1 MITVLTPNIYP
12 ASHIHFISAILLFEV
27 DIMKKKTK
35 TLLTVASVG
44 LGVTAGYLLTGYL
57 SLKYAF
63 KRKNYKQKHATAV
76 KHPLSEEEKNYI
88 ASLKQETLTT
98 TSFDNLALKAT
109 FFPADIASNKVVICI
124 HGYHSYGMLD
134 HQYFIRFYHE
144 HGFHVL
150 IPDDRAHGDSE
161 GEYIGFGYY
170 DRLDIMQWIMR
181 IQEYFDYHP
190 LNIMLHGVSMGA
202 SAVLMASG
210 EELSSDVKC
219 IVADCGYASA
229 REQLTNVLKAHHIPT
244 HAIMSSASL
253 LSKKVI
259 GYDFNNID
267 VIKQVEKSHIPTLFI
282 HGDQDS
288 FVDYQSVKKLYEACH
303 APKELFIVPGAEHC
317 DSYITDP
324 KGYESHILNFTNKYF
339 TDEKQ

>member
-1 MITVLTPNIYP
+1 MITVLTPNIDP
-12 ASHIHFISAILLFEV
+12 ASHIHFNNAILLFEV
-27 DIMKKKTK
+27 NIMKKKTK
-35 TLLTVASVG
+35 TLLTVAGVG
-44 LGVTAGYLLTGYL
+44 LSATAGYLLTGYL
-57 SLKYAF
+57 SLRYAF
-63 KRKNYKQKHATAV
+63 KRKNYKQKHATSV
-76 KHPLSEEEKNYI
+76 SHPLSKEEQDYI
-88 ASLKQETLTT
+88 ASLKQETLTAS
-98 TSFDNLALKAT
+98 SFDDLALKAT
-109 FFPADIASNKVVICI
+109 FFPADKDSNKVVICV
-124 HGYHSYGMLD
+124 HGYHSNGMLD
-134 HQYFIRFYHE
+134 NQYFIRFYHE
-144 HGFHVL
+144 HGFHIL

-181 IQEYFDYHP
+181 IQEYFDYQP
-190 LNIMLHGVSMGA
+190 LNILLHGVSMGA

-229 REQLTNVLKAHHIPT
+229 REQLTDVLKAHHIPT
-244 HAIMSSASL
+244 HTIMSSASL

-267 VIKQVEKSHIPTLFI
+267 VIKQVKKSHIPTLFI

-288 FVDYQSVKKLYEACH
+288 FVDCENVKKLYEACA

-324 KGYESHILNFTNKYF
+324 KGYESHILQFTNTYF
-339 TDEKQ
+339 TIE